1 MTSTFEKTNDIIK
14 CKLILENNTEF
25 IIPMREDGYI
35 FATALCK
42 IAGKMIGNWL
52 KLKETKELVKKL
64 ENSDILIITS
74 QKLVE
79 IYKGNT
85 SKYNQGT
92 WIHPDLGI
100 QLAQWCSPSFAV
112 QVSKWVREIVITGK
126 VEIGKEKSNEELLS
140 ELEKIK
146 ALLQEQVQ
154 ITEDLSNKNKELETQ
169 FDNKNKELGFLE
181 NKINRFQKRQSYPD
195 KNVLYIVT
203 CDELKKDRIFIIGK
217 AVDLKIRLT
226 SYNKSIEHEMVYY
239 KNFKNMYHMK
249 TAEMMV
255 LYKLNQYKNEIKDR
269 FILPENEDISLFI
282 NVINNAFNWFEH
294 IENIVVDNSQSDED
308 DKFLP
313 RKKNMF
319 DRNSV
324 YMLTSDIHLK
334 KRTYIIGKTKNLSS
348 RLTAY
353 NKGIDHQVVYNKK
366 CKNIYQMGIIEQMI
380 LYKLDVFRERANR
393 DRFILPEDKDISF
406 FIKIFDEAIA
416 WFDEIDPKLEI
427 KKDIETIK
435 EERSDSKRNY
445 RQLNIEKVKEMDK
458 NYKKNNKSKIIVN
471 HKIYRESHKKQISDG
486 KKDWYNRNKDNV
498 INRVKN
504 NYNKNRDEKLSKV
517 KEYAS
522 KNQDK
527 IKARQAITMTC
538 ECGSVFKKYGIK
550 KHLQTVVHQE
560 YLKIL
565 ESIHTEF
572 TNEEVS
578 S

>member
-1 MTSTFEKTNDIIK
+1 MTSSFEKTNDIIK
-14 CKLILENNTEF
+14 CKLILEDNTEF

-35 FATALCK
+35 FATGLCK
-42 IAGKMIGNWL
+42 ASGKIVGNWL
-52 KLKETKELVKKL
+52 RLKETKELVRKL
-64 ENSDILIITS
+64 EKSDIHIPS
-74 QKLVE
+74 SGKFVE
-79 IYKGNT
+79 TYKGGND
-85 SKYNQGT
+85 KYNQGT

-126 VEIGKEKSNEELLS
+126 VEIGKEKSNEELLY

-154 ITEDLSNKNKELETQ
+154 INEDLSNKNKELETD
-169 FDNKNKELGFLE
+169 FENKNKELGFLE

-226 SYNKSIEHEMVYY
+226 SYNKSIEHEVIYY

-471 HKIYRESHKKQISDG
+471 HKKYRESHKKQISDG

-527 IKARQAITMTC
+527 IKARQSIKITC
-538 ECGSVFKKYGIK
+538 ECGSVFGKYTIK

-565 ESIHTEF
+565 ESIHEEF
-572 TNEEVS
+572 TNEAVS
-578 S
+578 T

>member
-14 CKLILENNTEF
+14 CKLILEDNTEF

-35 FATALCK
+35 FATGLCK
-42 IAGKMIGNWL
+42 ASGKIVGNWL
-52 KLKETKELVKKL
+52 RLKETKELVRKL
-64 ENSDILIITS
+64 ENSDIHIPS
-74 QKLVE
+74 SGKFVE
-79 IYKGNT
+79 TYKGGND
-85 SKYNQGT
+85 KYNQGT

-154 ITEDLSNKNKELETQ
+154 ITEDLYNKNKELETQ

-226 SYNKSIEHEMVYY
+226 TYNKSLEHEVIYH
-239 KNFKNMYHMK
+239 KSFKNMYHMK

-255 LYKLNQYKNEIKDR
+255 LYKLNQYKNKIKDR
-269 FILPENEDISLFI
+269 FILPENEDISLFT
-282 NVINNAFNWFEH
+282 NVINNAFNWFEQ

-319 DRNSV
+319 DKNSV

-366 CKNIYQMGIIEQMI
+366 CKNIYQMGVIEQMI

-393 DRFILPEDKDISF
+393 DRFILPEDKDVSF
-406 FIKIFDEAIA
+406 FIKIFDDAID
-416 WFDEIDPKLEI
+416 WFNKIDPKLEI
-427 KKDIETIK
+427 IKDIETIK
-435 EERSDSKRNY
+435 QEKADSKRNY
-445 RQLNIEKVKEMDK
+445 RQLNVEKVNEMDK
-458 NYKKNNKSKIIVN
+458 NYRKNNKPIIIV
-471 HKIYRESHKKQISDG
+471 KQKKYRESHKKQISDG

-504 NYNKNRDEKLSKV
+504 NYNNNRDEKLSKV

-527 IKARQAITMTC
+527 IKARQSIKITC
-538 ECGSVFKKYGIK
+538 ECGSVFGKYTIK
-550 KHLQTVVHQE
+550 KHLQTAIHQE
-560 YLKIL
+560 YLKII
-565 ESIHTEF
+565 ESIHKEF
-572 TNEEVS
+572 TNETVFT
-578 S
+578 